1 MCDRMTAPRRHQ
13 VVLRLRGSVTV
24 GAWGAVPGDG
34 VLVVFLFFLTT
45 SFALVCMDCEL
56 IEKLH

>member
-1 MCDRMTAPRRHQ
+1 M
-13 VVLRLRGSVTV
+13 VLRLRGSVTV
-24 GAWGAVPGDG
+24 GAWSAVPGDG
-34 VLVVFLFFLTT
+34 VLVVFLCFLTT